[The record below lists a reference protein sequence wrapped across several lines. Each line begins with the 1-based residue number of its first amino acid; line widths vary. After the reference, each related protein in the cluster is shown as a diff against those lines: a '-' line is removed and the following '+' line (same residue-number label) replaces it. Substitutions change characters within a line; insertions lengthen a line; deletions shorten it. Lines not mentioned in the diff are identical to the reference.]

1 MATMNCTLIKSSLID
16 YLKQEVEVTSTKD
29 KCVITLPIKTLDDRY
44 IDVVVESKL
53 EDYFVVHDAGKTL
66 NELFSQGISLTD
78 IKKSN
83 LSTMAKKLGAELQ
96 GDIFTTGC
104 KVNGIQN
111 SILAISQCASLAMFE
126 LLGHRPEFE
135 EESLSSR
142 VAKTLNVWRPA
153 YIISID
159 RGITVKGRRY
169 PHRLDFVAVASSDN
183 GHPTSAVKLLP
194 PTYSGQVQAERY
206 AYLVLDLERT
216 TYEKWKRVAVL
227 TKAEMWPI
235 KALQMVRELSNATL
249 ELRTG
254 EEPSIREQLPEKMN
268 LAVAA
273 EQ

>member
-1 MATMNCTLIKSSLID
+1 MATMNCSLIKTSLID
-16 YLKQEVEVTSTKD
+16 YLKQEVEVTALKD
-29 KCVITLPIKTLDDRY
+29 RCVISLPIKTLDDRF

-53 EDYFVVHDAGKTL
+53 ADFFLVHDAGKTL

-78 IKKSN
+78 TKMAYF
-83 LSTMAKKLGAELQ
+83 TAMAKKFGAELH
-96 GDIFTTGC
+96 GDIFSIGC
-104 KVNGIQN
+104 KAEGIQN

-126 LLGHRPEFE
+126 LLSHRPEFE

-142 VAKTLNVWRPA
+142 VAKTLNVWRPTF
-153 YIISID
+153 IISID
-159 RGITVKGRRY
+159 RGVTVRGRRY

-216 TYEKWKRVAVL
+216 SYETWKRVAVL
-227 TKAEMWPI
+227 TKAETWPI

-273 EQ
+273 E